1 MAWGWG
7 WRPYVSVS
15 ERRERA
21 RRHMAKR
28 QKQGLTVQ
36 PVEIQGRKITRTFWG
51 DSWCQH
57 LESFSDYENRLPRG
71 RTYVRNGSVCH
82 LEIASGEIRA
92 VVSGSELYDVHIKV
106 RTLPRAKWSAVKQR
120 CSGKIGSL
128 LELIQGK
135 LSSSVMSIVTHR
147 QEGLFPLPSELSME
161 CSCPDWAVMC
171 KHVAAVLYGVGARL
185 DDQPELLFVLR
196 GVDHEELIEAEPSSV
211 LSRDRQSGSRLIAE
225 GDLADVFGIEM
236 VKQQPGS
243 RPGRRTQTGDAPSR
257 KRTPE
262 RAVQQ
267 KKKNGP
273 GRRSG
278 ATAPVKDRAF
288 TGKAVRELRAQLDMS
303 YSQLA
308 ELLGVSATSIR
319 NWERTRGRLN
329 LQDRTMSALNAARKM
344 TRSQAWRKL
353 ENE

>member
-1 MAWGWG
+1 MA
-7 WRPYVSVS
+7 

-21 RRHMAKR
+21 TRHMAKR

-36 PVEIQGRKITRTFWG
+36 PVEIKGRKIARTFWG

-92 VVSGSELYDVHIKV
+92 LVSGSELYDVHIEIG
-106 RTLPRAKWSAVKQR
+106 TLPRAKWSAVKQR

-128 LELIQGK
+128 LELLQGK

-147 QEGLFPLPSELSME
+147 QEGLFPLPSEISMQ

-196 GVDHEELIEAEPSSV
+196 GVDHKELIEADAATLVSK
-211 LSRDRQSGSRLIAE
+211 DRQGSSRRIAE
-225 GDLADVFGIEM
+225 GDLEDVFGIEM
-236 VKQQPGS
+236 VRQKAPSHGS
-243 RPGRRTQTGDAPSR
+243 RRAERGDASPGNGV
-257 KRTPE
+257 PE

-278 ATAPVKDRAF
+278 ATAAVEDGTL
-288 TGKAVRELRAQLDMS
+288 TGKAVKELRLRLDMS
-303 YSQLA
+303 YNQLA
-308 ELLGVSATSIR
+308 TLLGVSAASVR
-319 NWERTRGRLN
+319 NWEQVKGRLN
-329 LQDRTMSALNAARKM
+329 LQARTAKALNTARKLS
-344 TRSQAWRKL
+344 RSQAWRKL
-353 ENE
+353 EKV